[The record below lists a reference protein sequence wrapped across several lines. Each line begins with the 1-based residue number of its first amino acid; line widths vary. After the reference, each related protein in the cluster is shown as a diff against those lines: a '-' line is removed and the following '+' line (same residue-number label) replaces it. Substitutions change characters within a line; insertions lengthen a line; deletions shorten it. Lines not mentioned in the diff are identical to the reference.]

1 VCWTIGPARTSR
13 QAIRCHGTPAS
24 NPRCLHDGDA
34 RIPAFLV
41 SAFVAAL
48 SLGPSFAHVL
58 ESLPRLTRWSP
69 ALWREATVF
78 DAQFL
83 LFAVIGAPLDLAA
96 ILCPALLA
104 WMLRRDLFAFRLVL
118 AATLLYA
125 VSLALWFG
133 LVKPANDVL
142 ATWVPGPIP
151 DNFET
156 VRLRWET
163 GHMAVTA
170 AKALGFISL
179 CFGLLGV
186 RHG

>member
-1 VCWTIGPARTSR
+1 MEMRGYLLFWSV
-13 QAIRCHGTPAS
+13 
-24 NPRCLHDGDA
+24 
-34 RIPAFLV
+34 LV
-41 SAFVAAL
+41 AVVAAL

-69 ALWREATVF
+69 ALWRETTVF
-78 DAQFL
+78 NGQFQ
-83 LFAVIGAPLDLAA
+83 LFAVIGAPLDIAA

-104 WMLRRDLFAFRLVL
+104 WMLRNQPPGFWYVL
-118 AATLLYA
+118 AATLFYA
-125 VSLALWFG
+125 LSLALWFL

-151 DNFET
+151 DNFEAI
-156 VRLRWET
+156 RLRWET
-163 GHMAVTA
+163 GHMAVTV

-179 CFGLLGV
+179 CLGLLST